1 MRMWKIIYTT
11 QFNTSEQYAFTEH
24 ALDRVKALEKR
35 GVKVERVE
43 RLPYNVKNFYL
54 CCQRKIFTKW

>member
-11 QFNTSEQYAFTEH
+11 QFNTSEQYAFTEY
-24 ALDRVKALEKR
+24 ALDRVKALKKR
-35 GVKVERVE
+35 GIKVERVE

-54 CCQRKIFTKW
+54 CFQRKIFTKW